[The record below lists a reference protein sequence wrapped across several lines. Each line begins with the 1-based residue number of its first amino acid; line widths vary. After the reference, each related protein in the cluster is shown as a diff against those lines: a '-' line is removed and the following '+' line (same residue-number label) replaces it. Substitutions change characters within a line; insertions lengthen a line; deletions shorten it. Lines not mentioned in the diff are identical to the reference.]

1 MRPLNIFQNPQFSPE
16 ELLKKTLK
24 SGTKTEVFTQD
35 LIGLDYLYF

>member
-24 SGTKTEVFTQD
+24 SGTKAEAFAQD
-35 LIGLDYLYF
+35 LIGLD